1 MSKILKVVKPF
12 FIMEPGDTF
21 ELSADE
27 KEYVST
33 LDMEHHE
40 DDEECSMV
48 SSYSAKYSISKE
60 YAENLIAEGF
70 LVEDIPAQDKKF
82 VNVFDEIADLRKE
95 YKNELA
101 AIDDEMA
108 NMPACL
114 KVEKE
119 TVLTNLINV
128 LDYLNS
134 LKK

>member
-12 FIMEPGDTF
+12 FIMEAGDTF

-27 KEYVST
+27 KEYVSAIS
-33 LDMEHHE
+33 MEHHE
-40 DDEECSMV
+40 DDEERSMV
-48 SSYSAKYSISKE
+48 SSYNAKYSISKE

-70 LVEDIPAQDKKF
+70 LVEDAPAQDKKF

-95 YKNELA
+95 YKEELA

-108 NMPACL
+108 NMPACM

>member
-12 FIMEPGDTF
+12 FIMEVGDTF
-21 ELSADE
+21 ELSENE
-27 KEYVST
+27 KEYVSAIN
-33 LDMEHHE
+33 MEHHE
-40 DDEECSMV
+40 DDEERSMV
-48 SSYSAKYSISKE
+48 SSYNAKYSISKE
-60 YAENLIAEGF
+60 YADNLIDEGY
-70 LVEDIPAQDKKF
+70 LVEDAPVQDKKF

-95 YKNELA
+95 YKEELA